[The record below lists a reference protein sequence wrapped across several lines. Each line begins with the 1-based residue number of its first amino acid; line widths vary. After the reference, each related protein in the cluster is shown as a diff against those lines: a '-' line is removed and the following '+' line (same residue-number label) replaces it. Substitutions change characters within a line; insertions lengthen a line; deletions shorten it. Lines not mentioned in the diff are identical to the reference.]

1 VIDVDKLVI
10 LRQNH
15 LVTIDLDD
23 DTMNKLLTLRQD
35 AGRTVPYIIAE
46 CIKFALPRIE
56 VK

>member
-1 VIDVDKLVI
+1 MIDVDKLVI

>member
-1 VIDVDKLVI
+1 MDKLVI
-10 LRQNH
+10 LKQDH
-15 LVTIDLDD
+15 HVTITLND

-35 AGRTVPYIIAE
+35 TGRTVPYIIAE